1 MRSLVPA
8 DTLVYLET
16 NDLAGALQPIID
28 SESFKA
34 VAKSQPDLSA
44 LTGIQVAVTVSG
56 FEMTEEK
63 LTDEHSVGRVQP
75 RFVAIAD
82 THAWNWQAIAFAEN
96 KIGAFVMDIYRSD
109 VSQDRTD
116 KNGGTW
122 FTWTANDGRK
132 AFAFVTGSLIY
143 FGNDES
149 AIEKCLS
156 VKRGETDSIV
166 KAGKVTPADSEILAS
181 GYVSPDGVAQIAN
194 IAGLQFASSIGD
206 DPDSQSAI
214 AGILPQLLRNSISDI
229 TWAATKTKNRIED
242 KYTIGMP
249 PEIANVFSETIAP
262 GDGVDRSL
270 IEMVPSG
277 VPIVTAYNLKSPQI
291 ALRSILLMAQKMADP
306 LGGMIIGTFSE
317 VLFEPYG
324 IQNIEMFLSSV
335 GTTLI
340 TLRNDKEGEN
350 PAIIA
355 KVHNQKTTE
364 ESVSNKAKPLVAM
377 ENGDRLKEWEGD
389 GSKLKVAFVGGNVI
403 SGENSAVDVCL
414 REGHTKRDPVD
425 PGLFGS
431 VNAAITTVGRDDT
444 STIFLFGMLAGE
456 GHGETKTVSTYIT
469 ETRFTKTGVERRTI
483 SDFGLIGQILANLAS
498 EQ

>member
-28 SESFKA
+28 NESFKA
-34 VAKSQPDLSA
+34 VAKNQPDISA
-44 LTGIQVAVTVSG
+44 LKGIQLAVMVSG

-63 LTDEHSVGRVQP
+63 LTDEHSIGRVQP
-75 RFVAIAD
+75 QFVAIAD
-82 THAWNWQAIAFAEN
+82 THAWNWQAVAFAEN
-96 KIGAFVMDIYRSD
+96 KIGVFVMDIYRSD

-122 FTWTANDGRK
+122 FTWTASDGRK

-149 AIEKCLS
+149 AIEKCLA
-156 VKRGETDSIV
+156 VKRGEADSIV
-166 KAGKVTPADSEILAS
+166 KAGKVTPVNPVILAS
-181 GYVSPDGVAQIAN
+181 GYVSRDGVAQLAN
-194 IAGLQFASSIGD
+194 IVGLQFASGIGE
-206 DPDSQSAI
+206 DPDAQSAI
-214 AGILPQLLRNSISDI
+214 AGILPQLLRNSITDI
-229 TWAATKTKNRIED
+229 TWTATKTENGIED
-242 KYTIGMP
+242 KYAIDMP
-249 PEIANVFSETIAP
+249 PEIASVFSETIAS
-262 GDGVDRSL
+262 GNGVDSSL
-270 IEMVPSG
+270 IDMVPSG
-277 VPIVTAYNLKSPQI
+277 VPIITVYNLKSPQI
-291 ALRSILLMAQKMADP
+291 AWRSVLFMAQKKTDP
-306 LGGMIIGTFSE
+306 LGGRVISTFSE
-317 VLFEPYG
+317 GLFEPYG

-364 ESVSNKAKPLVAM
+364 ESVSNKAKPLVTM

-389 GSKLKVAFVGGNVI
+389 GSQLKVAFVGGNVV

-425 PGLFGS
+425 PRLFGS
-431 VNAAITTVGRDDT
+431 VNATITTVGRDNT
-444 STIFLFGMLAGE
+444 SALLLIEMLAGE
-456 GHGETKTVSTYIT
+456 GHGETKAVSTYIT
-469 ETRFTKTGVERRTI
+469 ETRFTKTGMERRTI
-483 SDFGLIGQILANLAS
+483 SDFGMIGTILANLAS
-498 EQ
+498 EK